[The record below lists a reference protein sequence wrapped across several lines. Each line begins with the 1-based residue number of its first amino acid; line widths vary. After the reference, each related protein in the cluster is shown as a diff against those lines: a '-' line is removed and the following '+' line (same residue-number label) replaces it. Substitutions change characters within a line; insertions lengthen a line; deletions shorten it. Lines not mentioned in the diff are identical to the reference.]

1 MDLIYFPKP
10 DKKTLILIAFFG
22 TEFLVYI
29 INSLIDGIKPFE
41 SKFFDQICQSIS
53 FFPILI
59 YKKFRE
65 TKNEKKENEKP
76 RYTTQFKKFLDYFK
90 LTIICSVDL
99 FANLCYII
107 FDDQFKETAYFYNRE
122 TIQMILVLL
131 FCKDFSKTLFYNHKL
146 ISQFTFI
153 VLTGILEVDLIRDKK
168 DSIKFN
174 ALHISGYFISI
185 LFDAISIS
193 YKHYLFDVIFLTVE
207 KVSIIYGTFS
217 LFFMTIIIVVQGILG
232 KKYCVDDGEC
242 LKIVSFKYHTFKDW
256 AKIIFSCFTN
266 SLGYYFL
273 YKTLKA
279 FTSNHILLCIATYI
293 FFSNVKDFYSKENN
307 IIKIIFFSVIF
318 VFVIMSILVYVEIM
332 ELNFCGLNQYT
343 RFNILKREQEEEK
356 EDEEKILKKLPTS
369 VELEGYL
376 IHLNDSKENEEQEEA
391 D

>member
-1 MDLIYFPKP
+1 MALFNFPKP
-10 DKKTLILIAFFG
+10 DRKTNTLLAFIVIECLAYFI
-22 TEFLVYI
+22 TL
-29 INSLIDGIKPFE
+29 LIDGIQPFE
-41 SKFFDQICQSIS
+41 SKFFDQISQTVL
-53 FFPILI
+53 FYPILI
-59 YKKFRE
+59 YKKYQKTQRV
-65 TKNEKKENEKP
+65 KAGLAKSRNSI
-76 RYTTQFKKFLDYFK
+76 QFKKLDYFA
-90 LTIICSVDL
+90 LTIICSIDL
-99 FANLCYII
+99 ISNLCFII
-107 FDDQFKETAYFYNRE
+107 FDDQFKETYYFYNRE

-146 ISQFTFI
+146 LSLFTFI
-153 VLTGILEVDLIRDKK
+153 VLTGILDVDLIRDKK

-174 ALHISGYFISI
+174 ALHISAYFITI

-193 YKHYLFDVIFLTVE
+193 YKHYLFDVKYLTVE

-217 LFFMTIIIVVQGILG
+217 LFFMIIIIVVQGILG

-318 VFVIMSILVYVEIM
+318 IFVIMSILVYVEIM

>member
-1 MDLIYFPKP
+1 MTLISFPKP
-10 DKKTLILIAFFG
+10 DRKTNTLVAFIVIECIGYF
-22 TEFLVYI
+22 
-29 INSLIDGIKPFE
+29 INLLIDGIQPFE
-41 SKFFDQICQSIS
+41 STFFDQISQTIL
-53 FFPILI
+53 FYPILI
-59 YKKFRE
+59 YNKYQKTQRIK
-65 TKNEKKENEKP
+65 TGLP
-76 RYTTQFKKFLDYFK
+76 ISRISIQFKKLDYIT
-90 LTIICSVDL
+90 LTLICSADL
-99 FANLCYII
+99 ISHLCFII
-107 FDDQFKETAYFYNRE
+107 FDEQFKETSYFYNRE

-153 VLTGILEVDLIRDKK
+153 VLTGILDVDLIRDKK

-174 ALHISGYFISI
+174 ILHISSYFISI

-193 YKHYLFDVIFLTVE
+193 YKHYLFDVKFLTVE

-242 LKIVSFKYHTFKDW
+242 LKIVTFKYSTFKDW
-256 AKIIFSCFTN
+256 AKIIFSCFMN
-266 SLGYYFL
+266 SFGYYFL
-273 YKTLKA
+273 YKTFKN
-279 FTSNHILLCIATYI
+279 FTPNHILLCVATYI

-318 VFVIMSILVYVEIM
+318 VFVVMSILVYVEIM
-332 ELNFCGLNQYT
+332 ELNFCGLNKYT
-343 RFNILKREQEEEK
+343 RFNILKREKEEEK
-356 EDEEKILKKLPTS
+356 EYEEKILKNFPDS

-376 IHLNDSKENEEQEEA
+376 FNINDSKDNEEQEEG